1 MGPRAHRGT
10 RPSLVVLV
18 VRRCRWSVP
27 VLVAGAAGTLTA
39 CARGESRPV
48 DTATA
53 APARRET
60 VAPSPDLPD
69 AELRATRPAYRG
81 APVAGGGTVSGTV
94 AVAVLVTAAPGPD
107 SAALADP
114 ALARVCG
121 PRRARRA
128 APVRGDTAATAV
140 VWLEGVAAGKPM
152 PTTRRYE
159 LTLDGCA
166 LAPRTLAAAAG
177 GTLNVHG
184 VDAMAS
190 RLVFV
195 RAGGGGDAGRVL
207 LRTAM
212 GAAGQIVPDEAVLAE
227 PGLVE
232 VRGERPAW
240 LRAWVLAFD
249 HPYFAAADAAGAF
262 TLADVPPGRYTL
274 VAWHPRAGRTEQPVE
289 VGAGQAVTA
298 ALRLGR

>member
-1 MGPRAHRGT
+1 
-10 RPSLVVLV
+10 
-18 VRRCRWSVP
+18 VRRSRWSVLLP
-27 VLVAGAAGTLTA
+27 SVLVA

-48 DTATA
+48 DA
-53 APARRET
+53 AGAARARPET
-60 VAPSPDLPD
+60 VAPPAGLPD
-69 AELRATRPAYRG
+69 AGVRATRPAYRG
-81 APVAGGGTVSGTV
+81 GPVTGGGTLSGTV
-94 AVAVLVTAAPGPD
+94 LLAGALPPEPAPD

-114 ALARVCG
+114 AVARACG
-121 PRRARRA
+121 GARRGGGRGARRARA
-128 APVRGDTAATAV
+128 ADPVGEPPGASAGPARGAV

-152 PTTRRYE
+152 PLERRYE
-159 LTLDGCA
+159 LTLEGCA

-184 VDAMAS
+184 VDALAS

-195 RAGGGGDAGRVL
+195 RGDAGDAGRVL

-212 GAAGQIVPDEAVLAE
+212 SAPGQLVPDEGVLAE

-249 HPYFAAADAAGAF
+249 QPYFAAAGDDGAF
-262 TLADVPPGRYTL
+262 TLADVPPGRYQL
-274 VAWHPRAGRTEQPVE
+274 VAWHPRAGRVAQPVT
-289 VGAGQAVTA
+289 VAAGQAQTVTLPLPA
-298 ALRLGR
+298 GR